1 MKVIFLDFNGILDT
15 YDNFDVVDEDNLN
28 RLMRIV
34 DETDAKIVISSSCKN
49 NYYRNGR
56 IAGILKYLLDTL
68 LECGIDVIGLLP
80 MGESREQEIEMYLL
94 EHPEVTDFVIL
105 DDDYEMPIFKDNLI
119 KLPCQNIGPEQRG
132 LEDKHVEKAIEILG
146 KNNCE
151 KKCEFMGLRLVPKE
165 K

>member
-34 DETDAKIVISSSCKN
+34 LETGAKVVISSSNKN
-49 NYYRNGR
+49 NYWRSGQIR
-56 IAGILKYLLDTL
+56 GILKYMIDSLV
-68 LECGIDVIGLLP
+68 EVGIEVVGLIP
-80 MGESREQEIEMYLL
+80 MMDSREDEINAYLTM
-94 EHPEVTDFVIL
+94 HPEIASFVIL
-105 DDDYEMPIFKDNLI
+105 DDDYEMPSLNDNLI
-119 KLPCQNIGPEQRG
+119 KLPCQNIGPEQSG
-132 LEDKHVEKAIEILG
+132 LEDKHVEIAIEILG

-151 KKCEFMGLRLVPKE
+151 KKSEFMGLRLVPKE